1 MIFKIRSRQT
11 KLQLLQN
18 RPPLGS
24 QLCILWPLYQSLLS
38 ITYFLWRGNQRKKP
52 TRCPCRLMTLSGNQW
67 PQLTLITTRLRDK
80 SHLNQ
85 NSWRKYQSQ
94 LWSMNSHQLMRWF
107 WNHGHLLIR
116 SCQSLPCAL
125 TCPSLPCK
133 TKGVSSHLMMTKRLL
148 IMTNSH
154 LRSISTRRMS

>member
-11 KLQLLQN
+11 KLQLLLN
-18 RPPLGS
+18 RPPLAS
-24 QLCILWPLYQSLLS
+24 QLCTLWPLYQSLLS
-38 ITYFLWRGNQRKKP
+38 ITSFLWRENQRKRP
-52 TRCPCRLMTLSGNQW
+52 TRSPCRLMTLSGNPW
-67 PQLTLITTRLRDK
+67 PLLTLITRHSRDR
-80 SHLNQ
+80 SLLNQ

-94 LWSMNSHQLMRWF
+94 LWSMNSLMRWF

-116 SCQSLPCAL
+116 SYQSLPCAL

-133 TKGVSSHLMMTKRLL
+133 TKGVNSHSMMTRRLL